1 MKTFW
6 PFARRLLDHPPL
18 IAVGVAGAIVSACS
32 TVAGFGAILWL
43 VRWFFQ
49 EDQPPLAEVLRE
61 AMGPAWA
68 GRFAFVLE
76 RLPETPYFGLL
87 ALLGVVFVLTVIGAT
102 GQFVHQA
109 TAYHLV
115 LRTILRIRKEAYH
128 HLVHVPISA
137 TAVTSG
143 GDLLTR
149 IVRDTSQLSRG
160 MIALAGKALR
170 DLLTGVVFLGV
181 AIYLDALLTAIFVI
195 GLVPIAI
202 VIRKAGKVV
211 RRASRRA
218 NQQFGVMTAAVQES
232 GQGRPV
238 VKVHGAEGY
247 ERRRFNA
254 VNRRAFAEELRSRT
268 ARALTTPVVETLAI
282 TGVMAVTAAAGYVVF
297 SDASRSP
304 GGMLSV
310 LMFLIGAGVT
320 LKPIA
325 KLNNDIQESAAAG
338 GRVREIFELPVEPT
352 QRGRFKTETLPALPR
367 HREAIDIEGVT
378 FTYPGAAS
386 PALRDVSL
394 RVSHGQH
401 VAIVGPNGSGKTT
414 LIGLIPRLHE
424 PDRGVV
430 RIDGRNVA
438 DVSLRSLR
446 RQIALVTQQAVLFQG
461 TIADNIAYGLR
472 HASRNA
478 LREAAERAHARD
490 FIERLPGG
498 YDTPLGEQGLGLSGG
513 QKQRLC
519 LARAILRDPA
529 ILLLD
534 EATSQ
539 IDSESEA
546 KIQAALRDFRLHR
559 TTLTI
564 AHRLSTV
571 IDADAI
577 VVMQGGA
584 IIDRGTHAELVER
597 CGLYQTLASTQLQ
610 TTGT

>member
-6 PFARRLLDHPPL
+6 PFARRLLDHPAL
-18 IAVGVAGAIVSACS
+18 IALGVAGALVSACS
-32 TVAGFGAILWL
+32 TVAGFGAVLWL

-49 EDQPPLAEVLRE
+49 EEQPPLATVLRE
-61 AMGPAWA
+61 AMGADWA
-68 GRFAFVLE
+68 RRLSFALE
-76 RLPETPYFGLL
+76 RIPETPYYGLL
-87 ALLGVVFVLTVIGAT
+87 SLLGVVLVLTVVGAT

-137 TAVTSG
+137 TAVISG

-149 IVRDTSQLSRG
+149 IVRDCSQLSRG
-160 MIALAGKALR
+160 MVAVAGKAVR
-170 DLLTGVVFLGV
+170 DLLTGLVFMAV
-181 AIYLDALLTAIFVI
+181 ALWLDAGLAAIFIV
-195 GLVPIAI
+195 GLAPIVV

-218 NQQFGVMTAAVQES
+218 SRQFGHMTSAVQES
-232 GQGRPV
+232 GQARPV

-254 VNRRAFAEELRSRT
+254 VNRRAYAEELRSRT
-268 ARALTTPVVETLAI
+268 ARALTTPLVETIAI
-282 TGVMAVTAAAGYVVF
+282 AGVMAVTAAAGYVVF
-297 SDASRSP
+297 ADATRSP
-304 GGMLSV
+304 SDMLNV
-310 LMFLIGAGVT
+310 LIFLIGAGVT

-338 GRVREIFELPVEPT
+338 GRIREVLDLPAEPT
-352 QRGRFKTETLPALPR
+352 VRGAFKTETLPALPR
-367 HREAIDIEGVT
+367 HAESIELDRVS
-378 FTYPGAAS
+378 FTYPGAAA

-394 RVSHGQH
+394 RIDHGRH

-414 LIGLIPRLHE
+414 LLGLIPRLHD
-424 PDRGVV
+424 PDRGTV
-430 RIDGRNVA
+430 RIDGRDVTRVA
-438 DVSLRSLR
+438 MRSLR
-446 RQIALVTQQAVLFQG
+446 RQIALVTQHAVLFQG
-461 TIADNIAYGLR
+461 TIAENIAYGLR
-472 HASRNA
+472 HAR
-478 LREAAERAHARD
+478 RGDIEAAAAQAHAAE
-490 FIERLPGG
+490 FIEQLPAG

-539 IDSESEA
+539 IDADSEA
-546 KIQAALRDFRLHR
+546 KIQAALRDFRRGR

-571 IDADAI
+571 IDADTI
-577 VVMQGGA
+577 VVMDVGG
-584 IIDRGTHAELVER
+584 IIDSDTHVQLLQR
-597 CGLYQTLASTQLQ
+597 CGLYQTLARTQLQ
-610 TTGT
+610 TKGM

>member
-6 PFARRLLDHPPL
+6 PFAKRLLDHPSL
-18 IAVGVAGAIVSACS
+18 IVVGVAGALVSACS

-49 EDQPPLAEVLRE
+49 EEQPPLAEVLRG
-61 AMGPAWA
+61 AIGAAWA
-68 GRFAFVLE
+68 ERLAFALD
-76 RLPETPYFGLL
+76 RLPETPFFGLL
-87 ALLGVVFVLTVIGAT
+87 TLLGVVFVLTVVGAT

-137 TAVTSG
+137 TAVTRS

-160 MIALAGKALR
+160 MVAVAGKALR
-170 DLLTGVVFLGV
+170 DLLTGVVFL
-181 AIYLDALLTAIFVI
+181 AIAIALDWLLAAIFIV

-218 NQQFGVMTAAVQES
+218 SQQFGVMTAAVQES
-232 GQGRPV
+232 GQARPV

-268 ARALTTPVVETLAI
+268 ARALTTPLVETIAI
-282 TGVMAVTAAAGYVVF
+282 AGVMAVTAAAGYVVF

-304 GGMLSV
+304 SDMLNV
-310 LMFLIGAGVT
+310 ILFLIGAGVT

-338 GRVREIFELPVEPT
+338 GRVQEILELPQEPT
-352 QRGRFKTETLPALPR
+352 QRGRFKNETLPVLPR
-367 HREAIDIEGVT
+367 HRDAIDIEGVT

-386 PALRDVSL
+386 PALREVSL
-394 RVSHGQH
+394 HVPQGSH

-414 LIGLIPRLHE
+414 LLGLIPRLHE
-424 PDRGVV
+424 PDSGAV
-430 RIDGRNVA
+430 RVDGHDVA
-438 DVSLRSLR
+438 GVSLRSLR

-461 TIADNIAYGLR
+461 TIADNIAYGQR
-472 HASRNA
+472 HASRRA
-478 LREAAERAHARD
+478 IREAAERAHAGD
-490 FIERLPGG
+490 FIERLPEG

-529 ILLLD
+529 ILILD

-546 KIQAALRDFRLHR
+546 KIQAALHGFRRGR

-571 IDADAI
+571 IDAHTI
-577 VVMQGGA
+577 VVMQDGD
-584 IIDRGTHAELVER
+584 IIDTGTHAELVER

-610 TTGT
+610 TTRT